1 MIVLKC
7 KMCGG
12 NLHMEEG
19 ASTTECEYCGC
30 VQTVPKMDD
39 EKKRIQFE
47 RAESLRKQCEFDKA
61 AGIYESI
68 VADFRHEAEA
78 YWGLVL
84 FIWLFGGFCGT
95 SGAERHRA
103 L

>member
-30 VQTVPKMDD
+30 MQTVPKMDD
-39 EKKRIQFE
+39 EKKLLQFE
-47 RAESLRKQCEFDKA
+47 RAESLRKQC
-61 AGIYESI
+61 G
-68 VADFRHEAEA
+68 FRSHHRIKSE
-78 YWGLVL
+78 WHRRSGWRKL
-84 FIWLFGGFCGT
+84 FL
-95 SGAERHRA
+95 
-103 L
+103 